1 MATAHRLAR
10 AALAIAAAGACALAT
25 GACSGS
31 GVSDYAQA
39 YPERKR
45 VAPTLDIQVVREATH
60 VRLTNSTARSF
71 PRCNLWLN
79 QWYVRPIKGLGVGE
93 SLRLPLSEFVD
104 AHSESYRG
112 GGFFATRAP
121 DRLVSAHLE
130 VDDAIYPLVVAYI
143 RED

>member
-1 MATAHRLAR
+1 MLTAHRLAR
-10 AALAIAAAGACALAT
+10 IGLALAGAAACAT
-25 GACSGS
+25 GLLACSGS

-45 VAPTLDIQVVREATH
+45 VAPTLDIQVVRESTH

-79 QWYVRPIKGLGVGE
+79 QWYVRPIKGLAVGE
-93 SLRLPLSEFVD
+93 SLHLPLSEFVD
-104 AHSESYRG
+104 VHSEAYRG

-130 VDDAIYPLVVAYI
+130 LEDEMLPLVVAYI